1 MHFGIDVAS
10 FQHVEPSNLPIDWE
24 LARQDL
30 SARGGAD
37 QPFVLI
43 KLSEGDSY
51 VNPFAISGPLN
62 PLPTSDFDGAKNA
75 GFAIAFYHFVH
86 ASVSADAQLA
96 LIKRYLPSGCGIFL
110 DLEDLGLD
118 GRTKADAFAVA
129 EAMINDPVVLG
140 IYVNDDWFSA
150 TPESLKIKNLWLA
163 DPSNLFLT
171 VPRQITQIASGG
183 VAGVPTTVDVNTA
196 SDLAWAQT
204 YLPSQAAPAQPEPV
218 DAPIAQE
225 PASPPQVQLS
235 PIQEAINH
243 MPTIEENSTDIRFV
257 KIAQGLLNAN
267 GSNLAIDGGFGP
279 LTLREVLAF
288 QHGHGLAADG
298 IVGPLTWAAL
308 LGA

>member
-75 GFAIAFYHFVH
+75 GFAVAFYHFVH
-86 ASVSADAQLA
+86 AAITAEAQLA
-96 LIKRYLPSGCGIFL
+96 WAKEHLPSGQGIFL

-118 GRTKADAFAVA
+118 GRTKADVFAVA
-129 EAMINDPVVLG
+129 EAMIHDPSVLG
-140 IYVNDDWFSA
+140 VYVNDSWYSELPD
-150 TPESLKIKNLWLA
+150 SLKIKALWLA
-163 DPSNLFLT
+163 DPSNLYLT
-171 VPRQITQIASGG
+171 VARQITQVSSGT
-183 VAGVPTTVDVNTA
+183 VAGIHVGVDIDTA
-196 SDLAWAQT
+196 SDLAWAQPYIINT
-204 YLPSQAAPAQPEPV
+204 PPPDPVVEPATTPVAQP
-218 DAPIAQE
+218 Q
-225 PASPPQVQLS
+225 PQPTIS
-235 PIQEAINH
+235 WIQEDINR
-243 MPTIEENSTDIRFV
+243 MPTIEENSTDVHFV
-257 KIAQGLLNAN
+257 KVAQALLNAN
-267 GSNLAIDGGFGP
+267 GSSLAIDGAFGP
-279 LTLREVLAF
+279 MTLREVLAF
-288 QHGHGLAADG
+288 QHGRNLAADG
-298 IVGPLTWAAL
+298 IVGPLTWTAL